1 MNEKTEITQEQFIT
15 MQRVESLARQN
26 AQQALRIADLE
37 AQLALIGQ
45 QAQQAQQ
52 AQKDNQDEL
61 EFEPVDDDST
71 IQ

>member
-1 MNEKTEITQEQFIT
+1 MTEKTEMTQEQFIT

-52 AQKDNQDEL
+52 QEQSDV
-61 EFEPVDDDST
+61 EFEPVDEDAT
-71 IQ
+71 VQ

>member
-1 MNEKTEITQEQFIT
+1 MTERTEMTQEQFIT

-52 AQKDNQDEL
+52 EQSEV
-61 EFEPVDDDST
+61 EFEPVDEDAT
-71 IQ
+71 FQ

>member
-1 MNEKTEITQEQFIT
+1 MTERTEMTQEQFIT

-52 AQKDNQDEL
+52 QEQSDV
-61 EFEPVDDDST
+61 EFEPVDEDAT
-71 IQ
+71 VQ

>member
-1 MNEKTEITQEQFIT
+1 MNEKTEMTQEQFIT

-52 AQKDNQDEL
+52 QDQSEV
-61 EFEPVDDDST
+61 EFEPVDEDAT
-71 IQ
+71 VQ